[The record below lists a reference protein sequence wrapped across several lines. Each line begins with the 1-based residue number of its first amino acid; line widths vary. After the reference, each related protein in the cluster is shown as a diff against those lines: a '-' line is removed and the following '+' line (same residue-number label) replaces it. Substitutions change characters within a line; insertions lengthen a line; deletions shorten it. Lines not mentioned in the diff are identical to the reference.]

1 MIPNQRCD
9 LDITQEEFEETLLGM
24 MNDKAG
30 GENSV
35 ILDAI
40 RVY

>member
-1 MIPNQRCD
+1 MISNQRCN

-30 GENSV
+30 WGEQCYSGFWMP
-35 ILDAI
+35 
-40 RVY
+40 